1 MDISILEKH
10 SATMRL
16 QQIFP
21 KCWYP
26 FKTIIQ
32 KTTIRK
38 LTTMRMT
45 DFIKSQ
51 SMMPGSVLT
60 VSSYLNGMYD

>member
-10 SATMRL
+10 SATMCL

-26 FKTIIQ
+26 LKTITQ
-32 KTTIRK
+32 KTTIKK
-38 LTTMRMT
+38 LTTMRMS
-45 DFIKSQ
+45 DFILSINDARD
-51 SMMPGSVLT
+51 SVLT